1 MTGDVSGDLTGRRLG
16 NYRIDGVLG
25 KGGMSVMYKATDVR
39 LGRKVALKVI
49 GEHLGAD
56 AEFRERFVDEARNT
70 SAVDHAN
77 VVPLYDF
84 GELDGMLYIAMRLVD
99 GADLASLIA
108 DGPISP
114 DRTLRLLDQV
124 ADALDCL
131 HERGLVHL
139 DVKPA
144 NVLVTSRES
153 AREHVYVADFG
164 LTRRGATGHRTRGGD
179 FLGSPTYAAPEH
191 LRGEPLDGRTD
202 QYALACVLYAC
213 LTGHPP
219 FSGDVPTVIKGHLAV
234 EPPAVSGVVGLPA
247 AVDEVVRKGMAKNPA
262 DRYDNCVELI
272 TAARKALG
280 PAAGSTTPPG
290 PPQTT
295 REAGMP
301 SAPGQPGGHP
311 GPGAAPQGE
320 PGHGWQ
326 AAAGA
331 GQPGAGAGQSG
342 QPGNFGHPGAGAA
355 QSGPQG
361 HGQSGPGDQPGQ
373 PGYSGPHGPGPQGYG
388 DQPGQPGNF
397 GHPSAGPGQPG
408 QAGPGGQPGA
418 QGAAHSGPQGHGQPG
433 PGDQPGQ
440 PSYSGP
446 QGHGQSG
453 HGDQAGNPGNFG
465 HPGPGGQPGQ
475 PSHSGS
481 QGPTHGHPGPQGPGQ
496 PGTPGHAG
504 QPGPYPGHQ
513 PGPSPYGHPGMPQF
527 SPNTPP
533 HGQPWNPGWPPQQQP
548 YGYPQQPPKKSGL
561 KWLWAAL
568 AGLVVVAA
576 VVVTLVL
583 VNRDG
588 GSAPATTTAPN
599 IPVGPTGGATG
610 QSTGNAP
617 PPATISIKPSP

>member
-131 HERGLVHL
+131 HDRGLVHL

-213 LTGHPP
+213 LTGQPP

-234 EPPAVSGVVGLPA
+234 EPPAVSGVVGLPS
-247 AVDEVVRKGMAKNPA
+247 AVDEVVRKGMAKAPA

-280 PAAGSTTPPG
+280 PAAASTTPPG
-290 PPQTT
+290 PPQVAT
-295 REAGMP
+295 REAGMQP
-301 SAPGQPGGHP
+301 YPPGQPGGHP
-311 GPGAAPQGE
+311 GPHGAGQGAGQ
-320 PGHGWQ
+320 PGSGQPGAGGPGAGQ
-326 AAAGA
+326 AGGQPGSGQPGQPGPGVQPGTGGPGVGQGVGQPGVGQPGQPGP
-331 GQPGAGAGQSG
+331 GQPGAGASGIGQTG
-342 QPGNFGHPGAGAA
+342 HGHQPGPG
-355 QSGPQG
+355 GPQG
-361 HGQSGPGDQPGQ
+361 HGDQQGRPGQ
-373 PGYSGPHGPGPQGYG
+373 PGGA
-388 DQPGQPGNF
+388 QPG
-397 GHPSAGPGQPG
+397 HP
-408 QAGPGGQPGA
+408 
-418 QGAAHSGPQGHGQPG
+418 
-433 PGDQPGQ
+433 
-440 PSYSGP
+440 
-446 QGHGQSG
+446 
-453 HGDQAGNPGNFG
+453 
-465 HPGPGGQPGQ
+465 
-475 PSHSGS
+475 
-481 QGPTHGHPGPQGPGQ
+481 
-496 PGTPGHAG
+496 G
-504 QPGPYPGHQ
+504 QPGPYGPPGHQ
-513 PGPSPYGHPGMPQF
+513 PPGNPYGHPGMPAPQF
-527 SPNTPP
+527 HPNAPQ
-533 HGQPWNPGWPPQQQP
+533 GQPWNPGWPQQQP
-548 YGYPQQPPKKSGL
+548 YGYGQQPPKKGGGL
-561 KWLWAAL
+561 KWLWAGL

-583 VNRDG
+583 VNRGG
-588 GSAPATTTAPN
+588 GSGPAPTTAPN

-610 QSTGNAP
+610 QSTGGGP

>member
-213 LTGHPP
+213 LTGQPP

-247 AVDEVVRKGMAKNPA
+247 AVDEVVRKGMAKAPA

-280 PAAGSTTPPG
+280 PAAASTTPPG
-290 PPQTT
+290 PPQAAT
-295 REAGMP
+295 REAGMQP
-301 SAPGQPGGHP
+301 YPPGQPGGHP
-311 GPGAAPQGE
+311 GP
-320 PGHGWQ
+320 H
-326 AAAGA
+326 GA
-331 GQPGAGAGQSG
+331 GQPGAGGPGAGQGGVGGPGTG
-342 QPGNFGHPGAGAA
+342 QPGPGASGVGGPGVGQAGGQPGAG
-355 QSGPQG
+355 
-361 HGQSGPGDQPGQ
+361 QPGQ
-373 PGYSGPHGPGPQGYG
+373 P
-388 DQPGQPGNF
+388 
-397 GHPSAGPGQPG
+397 
-408 QAGPGGQPGA
+408 GPGGQPGA
-418 QGAAHSGPQGHGQPG
+418 GGPGGGQAGGQSSAGVPGQPGPGGQQGAVPSGGHPGPHGQGHQPGPGGPQGHG
-433 PGDQPGQ
+433 DQPGRPGAAQ
-440 PSYSGP
+440 P
-446 QGHGQSG
+446 
-453 HGDQAGNPGNFG
+453 G
-465 HPGPGGQPGQ
+465 HP
-475 PSHSGS
+475 
-481 QGPTHGHPGPQGPGQ
+481 
-496 PGTPGHAG
+496 G
-504 QPGPYPGHQ
+504 QPGPYGPPGHQ
-513 PGPSPYGHPGMPQF
+513 PPGNPYGHPGMQSHPGMPAPQF
-527 SPNTPP
+527 HPNAPQ
-533 HGQPWNPGWPPQQQP
+533 GQPWNPGWPPQQQP
-548 YGYPQQPPKKSGL
+548 YGYGQQPPKKGGGL
-561 KWLWAAL
+561 KWLWAGL

-583 VNRDG
+583 VNRGG
-588 GSAPATTTAPN
+588 GSAPAPTTAPN

-610 QSTGNAP
+610 PSTGGGP